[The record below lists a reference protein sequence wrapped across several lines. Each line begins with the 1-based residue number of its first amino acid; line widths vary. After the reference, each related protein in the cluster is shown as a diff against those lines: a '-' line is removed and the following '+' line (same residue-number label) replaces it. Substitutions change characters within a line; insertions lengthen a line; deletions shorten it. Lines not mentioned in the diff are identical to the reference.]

1 MVPAIARG
9 IGISMTLLTVLLHV
23 LSGDP
28 AQRRRTIGVREA
40 GVIA

>member
-9 IGISMTLLTVLLHV
+9 IGISMTLLTVLHV